1 MTRICGSQLAGKSNE
16 KYSWLASKRNEKYS
30 WLTTIWMNYTS
41 RWLTRQ
47 VQFILAWRSVIYH
60 WWLTSLVCYTGMTM
74 SHRLLA
80 IGKSSLFILAW
91 WSVIDCGQSTS
102 PVLTYWHNSINLYTI
117 SIWVIYCWQLLIVN
131 QIGLWKNY
139 NYHQNQHH
147 WLLLVKSASSTWQQ
161 MNHEWHE

>member
-1 MTRICGSQLAGKSNE
+1 MQYWCIGDDWNSIIGITFEREVSGYLGILRSQNYRACIGN
-16 KYSWLASKRNEKYS
+16 KRKE
-30 WLTTIWMNYTS
+30 
-41 RWLTRQ
+41 RQ
-47 VQFILAWRSVIYH
+47 VLANRKNNNNE
-60 WWLTSLVCYTGMTM
+60 LF
-74 SHRLLA
+74 A
-80 IGKSSLFILAW
+80 EEIGKSSLFILAW

-147 WLLLVKSASSTWQQ
+147 WLLLVKSASSTWQH